1 MNIKVKDYLER
12 GLDDYSKLSESGK
25 FHYYFNIEG

>member
-12 GLDDYSKLSESGK
+12 GLDDHSKLSESGK
-25 FHYYFNIEG
+25 SSLLT